1 MVKARLHLRS
11 PRDGFNRC
19 GGPPARLSSSRNSSR
34 SARAGLP
41 GFITRS
47 AARCGAGGSGHPA
60 REKFGSHDRDC
71 ESAASRGALETMVAE
86 ADTGGRKP
94 GGVARRIVFVIALGW
109 SLFQVAP
116 QRNARAALPAGLD

>member
-1 MVKARLHLRS
+1 MTEIA
-11 PRDGFNRC
+11 
-19 GGPPARLSSSRNSSR
+19 
-34 SARAGLP
+34 
-41 GFITRS
+41 
-47 AARCGAGGSGHPA
+47 
-60 REKFGSHDRDC
+60 

>member
-1 MVKARLHLRS
+1 MTEIA
-11 PRDGFNRC
+11 
-19 GGPPARLSSSRNSSR
+19 
-34 SARAGLP
+34 
-41 GFITRS
+41 
-47 AARCGAGGSGHPA
+47 
-60 REKFGSHDRDC
+60 

-116 QRNARAALPAGLD
+116 QRNARLGQPDGISPSRMAEMLGVDKAGPKVRC